1 MYEVLCKAWGED
13 ALFMLERKCSMCRLG
28 KGSPK
33 SFSVLILD
41 TFRGSEFQVKSL
53 SLELL
58 EHCSS
63 GFYFQCGLGVTCG
76 GHSLIKDISV
86 SMENKTPP
94 CVE

>member
-1 MYEVLCKAWGED
+1 
-13 ALFMLERKCSMCRLG
+13 MLYVPLREG
-28 KGSPK
+28 YPK

-41 TFRGSEFQVKSL
+41 TLRGSEFQVKSL

-58 EHCSS
+58 EHSSS

-76 GHSLIKDISV
+76 GRSLIKDISA

-94 CVE
+94 V